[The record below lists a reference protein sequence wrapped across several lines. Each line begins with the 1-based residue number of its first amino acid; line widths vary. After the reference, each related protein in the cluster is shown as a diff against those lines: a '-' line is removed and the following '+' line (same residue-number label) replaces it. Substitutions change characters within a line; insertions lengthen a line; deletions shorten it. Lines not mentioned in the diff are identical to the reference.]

1 MATAQMEVRGLTK
14 RRAGRLSGKTPE
26 ICQRIVADVRAGQPL
41 KAVVAGVGV
50 AYKTLNQWRDRD
62 SKFAAELESARLDG
76 LKVQRALKL
85 SKRKSTEVASTKPR
99 SLGGQPSKKTREAI
113 ERALETAR
121 SGLPLR
127 FCAAA
132 AHVSLETLGN
142 WREQDPDFAQ
152 ALETARAAGARKK
165 WDKILAAGDRDAPG
179 SWQPLAWAL
188 ERGFPAE
195 FSRPEIQL
203 AAVHQSNFTT
213 NNTLAISVEMAA
225 SLQARAEP
233 IRKKIERLFA
243 NHSGG
248 REASVRQLE
257 APMNGDLPEGEMS
270 LPGLVMPPDP
280 VPSHWW
286 AQLVRG
292 DNTREVEPAAAVKIC
307 RMILEDVVG
316 KVRAQST
323 RIEFDSNWPI
333 LLRDLHSKLE
343 TLCGSRGWTALTK
356 RGKNRKDKILLL

>member
-1 MATAQMEVRGLTK
+1 MATATAQMESKGSRK
-14 RRAGRLSGKTPE
+14 RAGGRPPTKSPAV
-26 ICQRIVADVRAGQPL
+26 CQRILEGVSSGLSLR
-41 KAVVAGVGV
+41 KAAAQACVTERTISRWCNLDA
-50 AYKTLNQWRDRD
+50 Q
-62 SKFAAELESARLDG
+62 FAAELESARMAGFQAQNRSKAEKHLCNLKKRAADKRDKTG
-76 LKVQRALKL
+76 LAIN
-85 SKRKSTEVASTKPR
+85 
-99 SLGGQPSKKTREAI
+99 SKKTPEAI
-113 ERALETAR
+113 ERALETAK

-152 ALETARAAGARKK
+152 SLESARAEGVRKK

-188 ERGFPAE
+188 ERGFAAE

-233 IRKKIERLFA
+233 VRKKIEQLFSS
-243 NHSGG
+243 HTSG

-257 APMNGDLPEGEMS
+257 ASMNGDQREAEMKLPA
-270 LPGLVMPPDP
+270 LQMPAGKLS
-280 VPSHWW
+280 VNWW
-286 AQLVRG
+286 GQLTRG

-307 RMILEDVVG
+307 RMILEDVLG
-316 KVRAQST
+316 QARAKA
-323 RIEFDSNWPI
+323 IEVEFDSGPI
-333 LLRDLHSKLE
+333 LLRDLHAKLE
-343 TLCGSRGWTALTK
+343 GLCGQRGWDALVK
-356 RGKNRKDKILLL
+356 RGKTHK